1 MRRLST
7 VDQGLETT
15 LTNKTV

>member
-7 VDQGLETT
+7 VDQGLEMT